1 MKINSIM
8 KAGRMVVGSIAA
20 FACLSW
26 GVTANA
32 QADSPT
38 AANVAVTE
46 AAGMI
51 LAEKYVALER
61 ENGELAEK
69 LLLLEASHKE
79 LQAKEQ
85 ELRKKLLDLNS
96 AGRRFSRKLSQRTFR
111 NVSRHVAGM
120 PGSAIPYVG
129 AGVQVGMT
137 RLDVRDGCDT
147 LEELNEMI
155 RAMGEETVDASR
167 VCEIKVPT
175 MEEVLAQVIS
185 NWRTAYAVA
194 AAWSNQYEIRLPPEP
209 PTVPHAG
216 ANELW
221 IAVFGTSH
229 MAAPPALPPGLISP
243 RSPTPPVPPVPP
255 VAPTMLRPG

>member
-1 MKINSIM
+1 MKTNSSMQALRI
-8 KAGRMVVGSIAA
+8 VVGSLAA
-20 FACLSW
+20 FWCLSW
-26 GVTANA
+26 SVTANA
-32 QADSPT
+32 NEDSPP
-38 AANVAVTE
+38 AATMTDTD

-69 LLLLEASHKE
+69 LQLLEASHKE
-79 LQAKEQ
+79 LQAREQ

-96 AGRRFSRKLSQRTFR
+96 AGRRFSRNLSQRTFR
-111 NVSRHVAGM
+111 NVSRHVAAM
-120 PGSAIPYVG
+120 AGSAIPYVG

-147 LEELNEMI
+147 LEDINEMI
-155 RAMGEETVDASR
+155 RAMGQETVDASR
-167 VCEIKVPT
+167 VCAIKVPT
-175 MEEVLAQVIS
+175 MDEVLAQVIS

-209 PTVPHAG
+209 PTVPQAG

-221 IAVFGTSH
+221 IAVFGASQVVV
-229 MAAPPALPPGLISP
+229 PPSPPSGLISP
-243 RSPTPPVPPVPP
+243 RSPTPPTPPVPP
-255 VAPTMLRPG
+255 VSPTMLRP

>member
-1 MKINSIM
+1 MKTNLIM
-8 KAGRMVVGSIAA
+8 KAMRIVVGSLAV
-20 FACLSW
+20 FWCLW

-32 QADSPT
+32 QGESAP
-38 AANVAVTE
+38 AATMTDTE

-51 LAEKYVALER
+51 LAGKYVELER

-79 LQAKEQ
+79 LQAREQ

-96 AGRRFSRKLSQRTFR
+96 AGRRFSRNLSQRTFK

-120 PGSAIPYVG
+120 AGSSIPYVG

-137 RLDVRDGCDT
+137 RLDVQDGCDT
-147 LEELNEMI
+147 LEELNDMI
-155 RAMGEETVDASR
+155 RAMGQEAVDASR
-167 VCEIKVPT
+167 VCAIKVPT

-194 AAWSNQYEIRLPPEP
+194 AAWSNQYEMRLPPEP

-221 IAVFGTSH
+221 IAVFG
-229 MAAPPALPPGLISP
+229 ARQVAVPPSPPSGLISP
-243 RSPTPPVPPVPP
+243 RLPTPPSPPVPPSP
-255 VAPTMLRPG
+255 PTMSRP